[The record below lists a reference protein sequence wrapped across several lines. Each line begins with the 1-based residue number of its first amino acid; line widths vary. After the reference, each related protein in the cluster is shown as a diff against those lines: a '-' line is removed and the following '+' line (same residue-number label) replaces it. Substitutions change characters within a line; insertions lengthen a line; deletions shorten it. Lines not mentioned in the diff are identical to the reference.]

1 MRVFVNYSTSRAF
14 NISPKWTDSAKD
26 NNLKEEE
33 EEQEN
38 GLSSSSLPSA
48 LSDHKSSDT
57 WLCQSYFC
65 FSSGWDM
72 HKHLSATQ

>member
-1 MRVFVNYSTSRAF
+1 MCAYVNYSVSTAS
-14 NISPKWTDSAKD
+14 NVSAKQVDKTKD

-38 GLSSSSLPSA
+38 MLSSFSPPIA

-72 HKHLSATQ
+72 HKHLSAAH